1 MSGGTEAM
9 SCIGENTAM
18 ELTGLGERRVV
29 LRVVCSSSL
38 ASRALPFARVRPTDL
53 NLSLTTMA
61 DYDFRPAGSLNLKRT
76 AADGAVKK
84 CALVHL

>member
-29 LRVVCSSSL
+29 LESSL
-38 ASRALPFARVRPTDL
+38 LRWPHVLSRFARVRPTDL